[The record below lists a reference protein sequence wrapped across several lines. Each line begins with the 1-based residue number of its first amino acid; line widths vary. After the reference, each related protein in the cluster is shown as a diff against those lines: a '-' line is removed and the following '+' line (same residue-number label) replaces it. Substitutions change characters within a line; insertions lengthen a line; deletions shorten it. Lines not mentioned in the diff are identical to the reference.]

1 MNNLIWILPTIF
13 AIDNLSDMITYLDLF
28 EKPRTWFQ
36 NKFPRLGKLATCRL
50 CQTMW
55 LSGFMSIW
63 FFMEQIPLSIQFIV
77 FWLALHRII
86 LFVEEFGERYFN
98 RAPSSLFVTIKKEED
113 VMVGKEFDP
122 SRK

>member
-1 MNNLIWILPTIF
+1 MNNLIWIIPTIF

-28 EKPRTWFQ
+28 DKPRTWFQ
-36 NKFPRLGKLATCRL
+36 NKFPKLGKLVTCRL
-50 CQTMW
+50 CQSMW

-63 FFMEQIPLSIQFIV
+63 FFTEQIPLTIQFIV

-98 RAPSSLFVTIKKEED
+98 QVPSSLFVTIKKEEEP
-113 VMVGKEFDP
+113 KQEP
-122 SRK
+122 QSRKFS

>member
-1 MNNLIWILPTIF
+1 MTNLIWILPTIF

-28 EKPRTWFQ
+28 NKPRTWFQ
-36 NKFPRLGKLATCRL
+36 NKFPKLGKLATCRL
-50 CQTMW
+50 CQTFW

-63 FFMEQIPLSIQFIV
+63 FFMEQIPLPIQFIV

-113 VMVGKEFDP
+113 STDDKGSGLLQK
-122 SRK
+122 